1 MKLREQYLKDL
12 RKGLEKAKYKDVDA
26 IIEKYQKR
34 FDLAEEAGFKDEESI
49 EKFGSV
55 EDVVESLTGATIIEK
70 SNLSIKEEHKGQA
83 INFKVDLINDDL
95 EIEVGD
101 YDDFE
106 INYKNTE
113 KDRYRVINDNN
124 SYTFEA
130 KKMSGIKSLFGLNNF
145 KHGTIKIFVPR
156 RFRFNEITLQTIS
169 GNQRI
174 NMLFAKKVTLYTTSG
189 DFNIGKIEADEV
201 DARLV
206 SGDID
211 IDEINAQNFKVDVVS
226 GDVKIVEAYVK
237 KVGLNS
243 VSGDLIISKGDVKEV
258 RYDSVSGECRIG
270 DKKYKRSFFSTSI
283 EME

>member
-70 SNLSIKEEHKGQA
+70 SNLSIKEEHKGQS

-113 KDRYRVINDNN
+113 KDRYRVINDN
-124 SYTFEA
+124 
-130 KKMSGIKSLFGLNNF
+130 
-145 KHGTIKIFVPR
+145 
-156 RFRFNEITLQTIS
+156 
-169 GNQRI
+169 
-174 NMLFAKKVTLYTTSG
+174 KVIVYTTK
-189 DFNIGKIEADEV
+189 DYYLVLDYKIDK
-201 DARLV
+201 DKMFIYKNTQNK
-206 SGDID
+206 ID
-211 IDEINAQNFKVDVVS
+211 N
-226 GDVKIVEAYVK
+226 
-237 KVGLNS
+237 LN
-243 VSGDLIISKGDVKEV
+243 VNSKFIKVKEHV
-258 RYDSVSGECRIG
+258 I
-270 DKKYKRSFFSTSI
+270 I
-283 EME
+283 NN